1 METLD
6 EATTKKVKQS
16 AADFIQ
22 EIDRMKVS
30 QEVDRAK
37 ISAAYMQHTSKL
49 IGGELGAKLDNAL
62 KGMVA
67 AVQNVRKPPSPPVAP
82 PGAVGD
88 NGDMDKRIDRLET
101 DMRDVRD
108 RLARVETNV
117 VEIKANYATKEDL
130 AHGIASVNN
139 AINDQT
145 WKVIGWVTTICT
157 LLVAAVYFI
166 SKHST

>member
-1 METLD
+1 MEMLD

-67 AVQNVRKPPSPPVAP
+67 AVQSVRNPPPPPVAP

-88 NGDMDKRIDRLET
+88 NGEMEKRIAQLET

-108 RLARVETNV
+108 RVVRIETKLDNKAGKADVEQVRTV
-117 VEIKANYATKEDL
+117 VAETKTTL
-130 AHGIASVNN
+130 ILLGIAALA
-139 AINDQT
+139 AILGVLAKGFH
-145 WKVIGWVTTICT
+145 W
-157 LLVAAVYFI
+157 L
-166 SKHST
+166 